1 MKKIRG
7 LLVVLACACA
17 WAPGAARA
25 ELVITISGGEHAARP
40 IAVVPFGR
48 PADIATDLAEIIAAD
63 LSRSGLFEPMA
74 IQDMLE
80 RPTDASQVNYRNWRA
95 VAVDNVVVGSL
106 RRAPNGQL
114 SVRFQLLDVLRA
126 QQLIGYDVPVPDPRR
141 LRPVAHQIAD
151 LVYEKLTGVPGYFN
165 SQIAYVAATG
175 DPKSRLYQIVIAD
188 ADGAGPVTVAT
199 SREPLMS
206 PTWSP
211 DRRQLAYVGYERG
224 RSAIYL
230 HTLATGELRKFV
242 AERGINGAPAWSPDG
257 RSLALTLSFE
267 KNPDIYVMDVASG
280 ARRQLTQHFAIDT
293 EPCWS
298 PDGREIAFTSDRGGQ
313 PQIYVVS
320 ASGGA
325 ARRLTFEG
333 KQNLRPRYAP
343 DGKSLALVNVDE
355 SGYRIGLLE
364 LDTRELRILS
374 AGPLDESPSF
384 APNGAVVIYSAQGR
398 QGNELATVTVDGRI
412 RQRLTQPGN
421 VYEPAWS
428 PLIR

>member
-1 MKKIRG
+1 MKPFFALIA
-7 LLVVLACACA
+7 LLIAGPAS
-17 WAPGAARA
+17 AAL
-25 ELVITISGGEHAARP
+25 EITVTGGETAAQP

-48 PADIATDLAEIIAAD
+48 PADVGVDLAAIIAAD
-63 LSRSGLFEPMA
+63 LARSGQFEPMPA
-74 IQDMLE
+74 ADMLE
-80 RPTDASQVNYRNWRA
+80 RPTDVAQVNYRNWRA
-95 VAVDNVVVGSL
+95 VAVDNVVVGNL
-106 RRAPNGQL
+106 RRLPNGQL

-126 QQLIGYDVPVPDPRR
+126 QQLLGYDVPVPDPRR

-151 LVYEKLTGVPGYFN
+151 LIYEKLTGVPGYFN

-175 DPKSRLYQIVIAD
+175 TPKNRLYQIVVAD
-188 ADGAGPVTVAT
+188 ADGENPVTVAT

-206 PTWSP
+206 PSWSP

-230 HTLATGELRKFV
+230 HTLATGDLRRFV
-242 AERGINGAPAWSPDG
+242 AEKGINGAPAWSPDG
-257 RSLALTLSFE
+257 RQLALTLSFE
-267 KNPDIYVMDVASG
+267 KNPDIYVMDIASG

-293 EPCWS
+293 EPAWS
-298 PDGREIAFTSDRGGQ
+298 PDGRQIAFTSDRGGQ

-320 ASGGA
+320 ASGGE

-333 KQNLRPRYAP
+333 RQNLRPRFSP

-355 SGYRIGLLE
+355 NRYRIGLLD
-364 LDTRELRILS
+364 LASRELRLLS
-374 AGPLDESPSF
+374 EGPLDESPSF
-384 APNGAVVIYSAQGR
+384 APNGAVIIYSAQGR
-398 QGNELATVTVDGRI
+398 QGNELATVSVDGRI

>member
-1 MKKIRG
+1 MRAFCLTLMLF
-7 LLVVLACACA
+7 LLHPAH
-17 WAPGAARA
+17 AAL
-25 ELVITISGGEHAARP
+25 EITVTGGETAAQP
-40 IAVVPFGR
+40 IAIVPFGH
-48 PADIATDLAEIIAAD
+48 PADVNVDLAAIIAAD
-63 LSRSGLFEPMA
+63 LTRSGLFEPMPA
-74 IQDMLE
+74 ADMLE
-80 RPTDASQVNYRNWRA
+80 RPTDVSQVNYRNWRA
-95 VAVDNVVVGSL
+95 VAVDNVVVGNL
-106 RRAPNGQL
+106 RRLPNGQL

-126 QQLIGYDVPVPDPRR
+126 QQLLGYDVPVPDPRR

-151 LVYEKLTGVPGYFN
+151 LIYEKLTGVPGYFN

-175 DPKSRLYQIVIAD
+175 TPKNRLYQIVVAD
-188 ADGAGPVTVAT
+188 ADGENPVTVAT

-206 PTWSP
+206 PSWSP

-230 HTLATGELRKFV
+230 HTLATGDLRRFV
-242 AERGINGAPAWSPDG
+242 AEKGINGAPAWSPDG
-257 RSLALTLSFE
+257 RQLALTLSFE
-267 KNPDIYVMDVASG
+267 KNPDIYVMDIATG

-293 EPCWS
+293 EPAWS
-298 PDGREIAFTSDRGGQ
+298 PDGRQIAFTSDRGGQ

-320 ASGGA
+320 VSGGE

-333 KQNLRPRYAP
+333 RQNLRPRFSP

-355 SGYRIGLLE
+355 NRYRIGLLD
-364 LDTRELRILS
+364 LASRELRLLS
-374 AGPLDESPSF
+374 EGPLDESPSF
-384 APNGAVVIYSAQGR
+384 APNGAVIIYSAQGR
-398 QGNELATVTVDGRI
+398 QGNELATVSVDGRI